1 MVGGMSLNQ
10 GTATGGGI
18 WIGLQFGTIAFALV
32 AGAWWGGHW
41 DWPVGVV
48 AGRGLLIGSGMIALA
63 GFAALGRNLTP
74 HPQPRAGGTLV
85 RHGIYRWV
93 RHPLY
98 VSLIVGCLGWALNWQ
113 SEPALV
119 AAMVLAWAL
128 DRKARLEER
137 WLRERFPE
145 YEDYMRRVRRFLPW
159 IY

>member
-1 MVGGMSLNQ
+1 
-10 GTATGGGI
+10 
-18 WIGLQFGTIAFALV
+18 
-32 AGAWWGGHW
+32 
-41 DWPVGVV
+41 
-48 AGRGLLIGSGMIALA
+48 
-63 GFAALGRNLTP
+63 
-74 HPQPRAGGTLV
+74 
-85 RHGIYRWV
+85 
-93 RHPLY
+93 
-98 VSLIVGCLGWALNWQ
+98 LNWQ